1 MSSATKWERTQVQG
15 LLRNGSS
22 GIYYGRWKLGGKQK
36 WKSLKTSVFS
46 VAKLRLVD
54 EAATVERLRGAGRAV
69 TDGAPTVGELIY
81 LYKEQTQL
89 RTDIKSSS
97 KASRMTALGKITK
110 TWPGLA
116 RMKPAQVS
124 GAKVAEWARRFKV
137 EGTKFKPPGSKTACL
152 GNSATSVNRAIDT
165 LRAIMELAVAQ
176 GVIASNP
183 VRTRTADGERL
194 KKKVT
199 KTELD
204 LPSTADLARM
214 LAAMENNGAR
224 GGWGREAADF
234 CRFLSF
240 SGCRVSEAG
249 MVTWAHVDW
258 QKDQIRVP
266 GKKSETSNRLVPLFP
281 DLAKLLHAVIER
293 RKAAAKF
300 TIDGKPD
307 LEARD
312 LIFRIS
318 ECQKSIDAACV
329 KIGIKRITHH
339 DFRHL
344 FATVCIESGVDIPT
358 VSRWLGH
365 ADGGALAMKTYG
377 HLRQEH
383 SQSQAIKVTFAI
395 K

>member
-1 MSSATKWERTQVQG
+1 MRSATKWERTQVQA
-15 LLRNGSS
+15 LLRDGSS
-22 GIYYGRWKLGGKQK
+22 GSYYGRWKLGGKQK

-69 TDGAPTVGELIY
+69 TDGAPTVGELID
-81 LYKEQTQL
+81 LYKEQTVL

-124 GAKVAEWARRFKV
+124 AAKVAEWARRFKV

-165 LRAIMELAVAQ
+165 LRAIMELAVVQ

-194 KKKVT
+194 KKKIT
-199 KTELD
+199 KTELN
-204 LPSTADLARM
+204 LPSTADLDRM

-240 SGCRVSEAG
+240 SGSRVSEAG

-258 QKDQIRVP
+258 RKGQIRVP

-281 DLAKLLHAVIER
+281 DRGSKS
-293 RKAAAKF
+293 
-300 TIDGKPD
+300 
-307 LEARD
+307 EAGQ
-312 LIFRIS
+312 S
-318 ECQKSIDAACV
+318 ESTQVDPA
-329 KIGIKRITHH
+329 
-339 DFRHL
+339 
-344 FATVCIESGVDIPT
+344 FALSGDC
-358 VSRWLGH
+358 R
-365 ADGGALAMKTYG
+365 
-377 HLRQEH
+377 
-383 SQSQAIKVTFAI
+383 
-395 K
+395 